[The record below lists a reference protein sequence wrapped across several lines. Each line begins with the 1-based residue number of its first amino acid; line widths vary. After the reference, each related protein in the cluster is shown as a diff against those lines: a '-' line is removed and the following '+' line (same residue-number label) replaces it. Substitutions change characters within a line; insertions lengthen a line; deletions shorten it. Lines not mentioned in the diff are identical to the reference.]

1 MEDFTT
7 KELINLLSLE
17 TQRFEKLNY
26 FIKQYEDD
34 KEIKV
39 IFLEDLEESK
49 EIIKKIN
56 DELIE
61 RGVKKSEN

>member
-17 TQRFEKLNY
+17 TQRFEKLDI
-26 FIKQYEDD
+26 FIKRYEDD
-34 KEIKV
+34 KEFKV
-39 IFLEDLEESK
+39 IFLDDFEESK

-61 RGVKKSEN
+61 RGAKKSEN